1 MYQALRGLIRAIR
14 AEPGYL
20 WLLAT
25 MATLIGTG
33 TAFYSVHEN
42 WSVIDALFFSVTTL
56 TTTGYGNLVPETELG
71 KVFTMLYVLLG
82 AGIIVAFF
90 NLVITGL
97 RMGRE
102 RPERCEQSDRTA
114 QG

>member
-1 MYQALRGLIRAIR
+1 
-14 AEPGYL
+14 
-20 WLLAT
+20 
-25 MATLIGTG
+25 
-33 TAFYSVHEN
+33 VHEN

-102 RPERCEQSDRTA
+102 RPERREQSDRTA

>member
-1 MYQALRGLIRAIR
+1 
-14 AEPGYL
+14 
-20 WLLAT
+20 

-56 TTTGYGNLVPETELG
+56 TTTGYGNLVPETDLG

-82 AGIIVAFF
+82 AGDHRR
-90 NLVITGL
+90 LLQPGDH
-97 RMGRE
+97 
-102 RPERCEQSDRTA
+102 RPED
-114 QG
+114 GP